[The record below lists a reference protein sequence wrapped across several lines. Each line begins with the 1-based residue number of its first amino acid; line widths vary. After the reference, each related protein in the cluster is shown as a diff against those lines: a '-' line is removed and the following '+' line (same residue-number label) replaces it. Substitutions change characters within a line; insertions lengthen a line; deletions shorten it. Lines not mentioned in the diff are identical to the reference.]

1 MLALKDV
8 EVRLAERHWRFDIQ
22 LDTHGI
28 YALLGRSGSGKS
40 TLLNVIAGFLKSSSG
55 NVFWNNKDLNN
66 LEPAQR
72 PVTTLFQDNNLFS
85 HLSVFQNIGLGISPN
100 LRLSSEQ
107 TKNLHRVLENVGLA
121 GYEKKLPGSLS
132 GGEQQRVALARCLLR
147 RQPILLLDEPFS
159 ALDATTRQEM
169 IELLQRVIENYRPCV
184 LMVTHDEEDAIA
196 MDANILRMESDRVVH
211 TGSLGQKSIK

>member
-1 MLALKDV
+1 MLTLKDV
-8 EVRLAERHWRFDIQ
+8 DVRLAERHWCFDID
-22 LDTHGI
+22 LNTHGI

-40 TLLNVIAGFLKSSSG
+40 TLLNVIAGFLKASSG
-55 NVFWNNKDLNN
+55 AIAWQEQPLNN

-72 PVTTLFQDNNLFS
+72 PVTTLFQDHNLFS
-85 HLSVFQNIGLGISPN
+85 HLTVLQNIGLGISPN
-100 LRLSSEQ
+100 LKLLPEQ
-107 TKNLHRVLENVGLA
+107 TDNLRAVLGKVGLT

-169 IELLQRVIENYRPCV
+169 ITLLQEVIDSYKPCV
-184 LMVTHDEEDAIA
+184 LMVTHDEADA
-196 MDANILRMESDRVVH
+196 DALSASILRMKSDRIEL
-211 TGSLGQKSIK
+211 SE

>member
-1 MLALKDV
+1 MLILKDLD
-8 EVRLAERHWRFDIQ
+8 VRLAERRWCFDIE
-22 LDTHGI
+22 LGTHGI

-40 TLLNVIAGFLKSSSG
+40 TLLNVIAGFLKTHSG
-55 NVFWNNKDLNN
+55 TLAWREQNLLD

-72 PVTTLFQDNNLFS
+72 PVTTLFQDHNLFS
-85 HLSVFQNIGLGISPN
+85 HLTVLQNIGLGISPN
-100 LRLSSEQ
+100 LKLSPEQ
-107 TKNLHRVLENVGLA
+107 CVNLQAVLENVGLA

-169 IELLQRVIENYRPCV
+169 ITLLQRVIESYKPCV
-184 LMVTHDEEDAIA
+184 VMVTHDKDDARA
-196 MDANILRMESDRVVH
+196 LNASLLTMESDRIV
-211 TGSLGQKSIK
+211 KST

>member
-1 MLALKDV
+1 MLTLKNVDV
-8 EVRLAERHWRFDIQ
+8 QLAERHWCFDIE

-40 TLLNVIAGFLKSSSG
+40 TLLNIIAGFLKARSG
-55 NVFWNNKDLNN
+55 IVKWHEQNLID
-66 LEPAQR
+66 LEPAKR
-72 PVTTLFQDNNLFS
+72 PVTTLFQDHNLFS
-85 HLSVFQNIGLGISPN
+85 HLNVQQNIGLGISPN
-100 LRLSSEQ
+100 LKLSATQ
-107 TKNLHRVLENVGLA
+107 TQSLQAVLENVGLA

-169 IELLQRVIENYRPCV
+169 ITLLQRVIEGYKPCV
-184 LMVTHDEEDAIA
+184 IMVTHDEDDARALTASI
-196 MDANILRMESDRVVH
+196 IKMESDRIVN
-211 TGSLGQKSIK
+211 SE

>member
-66 LEPAQR
+66 LEPALR

-85 HLSVFQNIGLGISPN
+85 HLSVLQNIGLGISPN
-100 LRLSSEQ
+100 LKLSSEQ
-107 TKNLHRVLENVGLA
+107 TKNLHTVLENVGLA

-132 GGEQQRVALARCLLR
+132 GGEQQRVDGTL
-147 RQPILLLDEPFS
+147 PSTTPTYI
-159 ALDATTRQEM
+159 TTR
-169 IELLQRVIENYRPCV
+169 RTV
-184 LMVTHDEEDAIA
+184 
-196 MDANILRMESDRVVH
+196 
-211 TGSLGQKSIK
+211 

>member
-1 MLALKDV
+1 MLTLKDV
-8 EVRLAERHWRFDIQ
+8 DVQLAERQWCFDIE

-40 TLLNVIAGFLKSSSG
+40 TLLNIIAGFLKARSG
-55 NVFWNNKDLNN
+55 TVKWHEQNLTT

-72 PVTTLFQDNNLFS
+72 PVTTLFQDHNLFS
-85 HLSVFQNIGLGISPN
+85 HLSVVQNIGLGISPN
-100 LRLSSEQ
+100 LKLNSTQ
-107 TKNLHRVLENVGLA
+107 TENLQAVLENVGLA
-121 GYEKKLPGSLS
+121 GYEKKSPGSLS

-169 IELLQRVIENYRPCV
+169 ITLLRRVIEGYKPCV
-184 LMVTHDEEDAIA
+184 LMVTHDEDDAMALTASI
-196 MDANILRMESDRVVH
+196 IKMESDRIV
-211 TGSLGQKSIK
+211 KSE

>member
-1 MLALKDV
+1 MLTLKDV
-8 EVRLAERHWRFDIQ
+8 NVSLAKRQWCFDIK

-40 TLLNVIAGFLKSSSG
+40 TLLNAIAGFLKADSG
-55 NVFWNNKDLNN
+55 TIQWHEKNLIN

-72 PVTTLFQDNNLFS
+72 PVTTLFQDHNLFS
-85 HLSVFQNIGLGISPN
+85 HLSVQQNIGLGISPN
-100 LRLSSEQ
+100 LKLDATQ
-107 TKNLHRVLENVGLA
+107 TKNLKAVLENVGLA
-121 GYEKKLPGSLS
+121 GYDKKLPGSLS

-169 IELLQRVIENYRPCV
+169 IALLHSVIKNYKPCV
-184 LMVTHDEEDAIA
+184 VMVTHDEDDAKA
-196 MDANILRMESDRVVH
+196 MGASVLRMESDRVVM
-211 TGSLGQKSIK
+211 

>member
-1 MLALKDV
+1 MLTLKDV
-8 EVRLAERHWRFDIQ
+8 DVRLAERQWCFDIE
-22 LDTHGI
+22 LDSQGI

-40 TLLNVIAGFLKSSSG
+40 TLLNIIAGFLKARSG
-55 NVFWNNKDLNN
+55 TVKWKEQDLLK

-72 PVTTLFQDNNLFS
+72 PVTTLFQAHNLFS
-85 HLSVFQNIGLGISPN
+85 HLNVMQNIGLGISPN
-100 LRLSSEQ
+100 LQLSSEQ
-107 TKNLHRVLENVGLA
+107 KTTLHAVLDNVGLA

-169 IELLQRVIENYRPCV
+169 ILLLQQVIESYNPCV
-184 LMVTHDEEDAIA
+184 IMVTHDEDDATA
-196 MDANILRMESDRVVH
+196 MNARILRMEYDRIVN
-211 TGSLGQKSIK
+211 S

>member
-1 MLALKDV
+1 MLTLKDV
-8 EVRLAERHWRFDIQ
+8 DVRLAERQWCFDID
-22 LDTHGI
+22 LNTHGI

-40 TLLNVIAGFLKSSSG
+40 TLLNVIAGFLKASSG
-55 NVFWNNKDLNN
+55 AIAWQEQPLNN

-72 PVTTLFQDNNLFS
+72 PVTTLFQDHNLFS
-85 HLSVFQNIGLGISPN
+85 HLTVLQNIGLGISPN
-100 LRLSSEQ
+100 LKLQPEQ
-107 TKNLHRVLENVGLA
+107 TENLHAVLENVGLT

-169 IELLQRVIENYRPCV
+169 ITLLQEVIDSYKPCV
-184 LMVTHDEEDAIA
+184 LMVTHDEADA
-196 MDANILRMESDRVVH
+196 DALSASILRMKSDRIEL
-211 TGSLGQKSIK
+211 SE

>member
-1 MLALKDV
+1 MLTLKDV
-8 EVRLAERHWRFDIQ
+8 NVRLAERQWRFDID
-22 LDTHGI
+22 LNTHGI

-40 TLLNVIAGFLKSSSG
+40 TLLNVIAGFLKASSG
-55 NVFWNNKDLNN
+55 AIAWQKQTLND

-72 PVTTLFQDNNLFS
+72 PITTLFQDHNLFS
-85 HLSVFQNIGLGISPN
+85 HLTVVQNIGLGISPN
-100 LRLSSEQ
+100 LKLQPAQ
-107 TKNLHRVLENVGLA
+107 TENLHAVLGKVGLT

-169 IELLQRVIENYRPCV
+169 ITLLQEVIDSYKPCV
-184 LMVTHDEEDAIA
+184 LMVTHDAADA
-196 MDANILRMESDRVVH
+196 DALSATILRMKSDRIEL
-211 TGSLGQKSIK
+211 SE